1 MSLSTRL
8 ARLAIVACLLGFVA
22 GVLPALA
29 TAESCPN
36 EAVRF
41 GPSANLPDCRA
52 YELVSPAVKGDNSTF
67 SGIHGFADGEHVLFS
82 SLLPLPGSGSGEEG
96 LALSSRTPGGWV
108 TTALSVPAGP
118 GEPYGYIEGG
128 RTQFGVGFH
137 LIHTVSLT
145 SDFSSAF
152 VNSPMQYGELD
163 QNEQWN
169 TFRVRLPS
177 GAVSIES
184 LPEGGP
190 MTEALIDPPNVL
202 STTGRPEGVYV
213 PGAFIAGNSADGS
226 RVYFETTVQLPTAL
240 GTVQDTHLSGNE
252 LFERRGGHT
261 YLVGVLPGGD
271 VPGCGVEIG
280 DGGETSLGKLKNGF
294 GFEDTSAA
302 SLDGSNVVFSSPSGY
317 SHSQDCPGVSE
328 KFYLREDNGQP
339 DAQTLE
345 LPGSYVSRTADQKKL
360 FLASGNHLYEY
371 DIASG
376 QTIMVGENAQF
387 GGLLGS
393 SVDGSRVYISPG
405 VFSGGDLSLYENGT
419 VKPLPIPAEGMAYEG
434 EESELGNLPPAS
446 NVKNRPAVSPDGSR
460 LVFVDSKNLTSYDN
474 KGHDEVYMYDATSDS
489 IACISCNPDGS
500 SPEKSSGLIVDVGN
514 GEAGPAD
521 PKSGLVPNM
530 YPAVSNDDA
539 HVFFNSQEGLV
550 PQDTNGLNDAYEW
563 ERAGTGTCGP
573 SNTNYSQVSGGCVY
587 LLSSG
592 TGSNGSWVA
601 GASEDGSN
609 VFIATNDSLTPQVVE
624 VSQEIYDARINGGF
638 PYTQLEY
645 GCDSG
650 QCQGPQTP
658 APPLLAP
665 PPSATFVGVG
675 NPTPETSNKAK
686 PKSKTPKH
694 KKQPKKKHNGKHRK
708 ANKRTGKGRK

>member
-1 MSLSTRL
+1 MGLMSLRVRIAPVVLL
-8 ARLAIVACLLGFVA
+8 ALVFGLAMVAV
-22 GVLPALA
+22 PAIA
-29 TAESCPN
+29 SAESCPN
-36 EAVRF
+36 AAERF

-52 YELVSPAVKGDNSTF
+52 FELVSPAVKGDNSSF
-67 SGIHGFADGEHVLFS
+67 SGIHGFADGAHVLFS
-82 SLLPLPGSGSGEEG
+82 SVLPLPGSGSGEEG
-96 LALSSRTPGGWV
+96 NALSSRTPDGWV
-108 TTALSVPAGP
+108 TTGLSVPAGP
-118 GEPYGYIEGG
+118 GKPYGYNEGS
-128 RTQFGVGFH
+128 TNFGVGYD
-137 LIHTVSLT
+137 LIHTVSLS

-152 VNSPMQYGELD
+152 VDSPMQYGALD

-169 TFRVRLPS
+169 TFRVQIPS

-190 MTEALIDPPNVL
+190 MTEALIDPPNVI
-202 STTGRPEGVYV
+202 STTDEKEGYYV

-226 RVYFETTVQLPTAL
+226 RVYFETTVQLPTAP

-261 YLVGVLPGGD
+261 YLVGVLPGGS
-271 VPGCGVEIG
+271 VPACGVEIG
-280 DGGETSLGKLKNGF
+280 DGGETSLGKKSNGW
-294 GFEDTSAA
+294 GFEDTGAA
-302 SLDGSNVVFSSPSGY
+302 SADGSNVVFSSPSGFANG
-317 SHSQDCPGVSE
+317 QDCPGVPE
-328 KFYLREDNGQP
+328 KFYLREDIGQP
-339 DAQTLE
+339 DAQTIE
-345 LPGSYVSRTADQKKL
+345 LPGSYVARTAGQKEL
-360 FLASGNHLYEY
+360 FVTSGNHLYEY

-376 QTIMVGENAQF
+376 QTIVVGESARY

-393 SVDGSRVYISPG
+393 SVDGSRVYTSPG
-405 VFSGGDLSLYENGT
+405 VFSGGDISLYENGT
-419 VKPLPIPAEGMAYEG
+419 VKPLPIPAEGMAYSG
-434 EESELGNLPPAS
+434 ELGNLPPTS
-446 NVKNRPAVSPDGSR
+446 NAENRPAVSPDGSR
-460 LVFVDSKNLTSYDN
+460 LVFVDSKNLTSYDS
-474 KGHDEVYMYDATSDS
+474 KGHDEVYMYDATSGS

-500 SPEKSSGLIVDVGN
+500 SPEKGSGLIVGVGK

-521 PKSGLVPNM
+521 PQGAFVPNI
-530 YPAVSNDDA
+530 YPAVSSDDA

-563 ERAGTGTCGP
+563 EPAGTGTCGT

-601 GASEDGSN
+601 GSSEDGSN

-624 VSQEIYDARINGGF
+624 VSQEIYDARIDGGF
-638 PYTQLEY
+638 PYTQPEY
-645 GCDSG
+645 GCGSG

-675 NPTPETSNKAK
+675 NPTPEAGTRIKAK
-686 PKSKTPKH
+686 SKKPAKH
-694 KKQPKKKHNGKHRK
+694 KKKHRGKRRK